1 MSVPVPAG
9 VVCAYA
15 GIVFPAWIK
24 TKLTEDP
31 VTSGDNRVVKGSK
44 LTISISGYL
53 TQADADAMLGAA
65 PGQPLDALM
74 LKLRRALQVHGQ
86 RLQYVNKGYG
96 VDLDINHPTGAL
108 GSIRDI
114 AMGPKAGK
122 FSWWPMGGAPDG
134 CHGAGFEFEVSAT
147 IAECGSFP
155 LTPGQNV
162 FTEVSFSASYDVGE
176 DGLVVISYSGKAE
189 IPLSLQADNTL
200 LQNIDDCLP
209 NIIRPGSPCFM
220 RKMSRQVSADRGS
233 CTFTITDR
241 QVELPY
247 PADVVSIDMHC
258 RIRQKEPLKPQWHGS
273 FHATVRLAP
282 NANRWKAWRVFMAIV
297 IQRIRYIRT
306 NGPITQVAPET
317 ADWHPEVLPGTI
329 EMDEDVFRNESSFT
343 WNFMIQNVPARAI
356 IERSGLWRFIGSNAA
371 TSNTSLANN
380 AQKTYGLVQAKFDN
394 GKDIILDIC
403 NAVDGVGG

>member
-9 VVCAYA
+9 VVCAYN

-53 TQADADAMLGAA
+53 TQADADAMLGAVA
-65 PGQPLDALM
+65 GQPLDALM
-74 LKLRRALQVHGQ
+74 LKLRRALQAHGK

-96 VDLDINHPTGAL
+96 VDLDINDDLAG
-108 GSIRDI
+108 IRDI

-134 CHGAGFEFEVSAT
+134 CHGAGFSWEVSTT

-155 LTPGQNV
+155 VDPGNNV
-162 FTEVSFSASYDVGE
+162 FTEVSFTASYETGE
-176 DGLVVISYSGKAE
+176 DGLVTITYSGKAE
-189 IPLSLQADNTL
+189 IPMSLRNGALD
-200 LQNIDDCLP
+200 QNIDDCLP
-209 NIIRPGSPCFM
+209 GNIRPVAPGFM

-241 QVELPY
+241 QIEVPY
-247 PADVVSIDMHC
+247 PKNVVSIDMHC
-258 RIRQKEPLKPQWHGS
+258 RIRQKEPLKPIWIGS
-273 FHATVRLAP
+273 FSATIRLSP
-282 NANRWKAWRVFMAIV
+282 TANRWEAWRRFSSIVAERLAYIRRPLVIV
-297 IQRIRYIRT
+297 IGGKNHQPMIM
-306 NGPITQVAPET
+306 
-317 ADWHPEVLPGTI
+317 PGTV
-329 EMDEDVFRNESSFT
+329 EFDEDLFKNESAFT
-343 WNFMIQNVPARAI
+343 WNFTIINLPERAV
-356 IERSGLWRFIGSNAA
+356 IERSGLWRWIGTSAADSNKE
-371 TSNTSLANN
+371 LANN
-380 AQKTYGLVQAKFDN
+380 AQRTYGLVQAKFDN

-403 NAVDGVGG
+403 AAGAGVGG